1 MRLVAVACSLVWITA
16 AASAEAKPRRE
27 HHHVRATKAKRSA
40 HASPIKVEHHHPV
53 YVPRGPIASPALP
66 GEAAR
71 PKGRAG
77 SIEGQ
82 SLGLPWSGRLHEA
95 SELPAGDGYVI
106 RRPWR
111 AFGTRT
117 TVEIIH
123 HALEDFREQFPDSHV
138 VAVGDISQESGG
150 QITQHHSHQSGR
162 DVDIGLVYKE
172 KPRDYPQDFVKAT
185 ADNLDCEATYALLNE
200 FAETAKA
207 DGGVQVIFLDFNVQG
222 LLYHWAQDHGEDQDV
237 LDRLFQYPNRGG
249 EGLVRH
255 VVNHDNHM
263 HVRFKCPEADT
274 SCRN

>member
-1 MRLVAVACSLVWITA
+1 MRLAAVVCSLVWVTA

-27 HHHVRATKAKRSA
+27 HHHVRGTKAKRSA
-40 HASPIKVEHHHPV
+40 HASPVKVEHHHLA
-53 YVPRGPIASPALP
+53 YVPRGPV
-66 GEAAR
+66 
-71 PKGRAG
+71 
-77 SIEGQ
+77 EGQ
-82 SLGLPWSGRLHEA
+82 SLGLPWSGRLRDP
-95 SELPAGDGYVI
+95 SELPDGEGYVI

-117 TVEIIH
+117 TVDIIH
-123 HALEDFREQFPDSHV
+123 HALEDFREQFPDAHV
-138 VAVGDISQESGG
+138 IAVGDISQESGG

-172 KPRDYPQDFVKAT
+172 KPSDYPQDFVKAT

-207 DGGVQVIFLDFNVQG
+207 DGGVQVIFMDFAVQG

>member
-1 MRLVAVACSLVWITA
+1 MRLAAVVCSLIWITA

-27 HHHVRATKAKRSA
+27 HRHVRTTKAKRSA
-40 HASPIKVEHHHPV
+40 HASPVKVEHHHLA
-53 YVPRGPIASPALP
+53 YVPRGP
-66 GEAAR
+66 
-71 PKGRAG
+71 
-77 SIEGQ
+77 IEGQ

-95 SELPAGDGYVI
+95 SELPDGEGYVI

-117 TVEIIH
+117 TVDIIH
-123 HALEDFREQFPDSHV
+123 HALEDFRQQFPDAHV
-138 VAVGDISQESGG
+138 IAVGDISQESGG

-172 KPRDYPQDFVKAT
+172 KPASYPQDFVKAT

-200 FAETAKA
+200 FAETAKS
-207 DGGVQVIFLDFNVQG
+207 DGGVQVIFMDFAVQG
-222 LLYHWAQDHGEDQDV
+222 LLYRWAQDHGEDQDV
-237 LDRLFQYPNRGG
+237 LDRLFQYPDRGG

>member
-1 MRLVAVACSLVWITA
+1 MRLAAVVCSLIWVTA

-27 HHHVRATKAKRSA
+27 QHHVRATKAKRSA
-40 HASPIKVEHHHPV
+40 HASPVKVEHHHLA
-53 YVPRGPIASPALP
+53 YVPRGPV
-66 GEAAR
+66 
-71 PKGRAG
+71 
-77 SIEGQ
+77 EGQ
-82 SLGLPWSGRLHEA
+82 SLGLPWSGKLQEA
-95 SELPAGDGYVI
+95 SELPADDGYVI

-117 TVEIIH
+117 TVDIIH
-123 HALEDFREQFPDSHV
+123 HALEDFHEQFPDAHV
-138 VAVGDISQESGG
+138 IAVGDISQESGG

-172 KPRDYPQDFVKAT
+172 KPASYPEDFVKAT

-207 DGGVQVIFLDFNVQG
+207 DGGVQVIFMDFAVQG

-263 HVRFKCPEADT
+263 HVRFKCPDADT